1 MLFLKTEDT
10 DPNRNVMVRLTRR
23 LFPVTARFHGSTS
36 SFARARPHRTRAKS
50 PVRPH
55 SSTMSSR
62 PLDRGHCSL
71 RRSRWRSSW
80 LRRQMSSSRWTRS
93 RRFFHYER
101 PIPGVHQQRIR
112 DPGSPVA
119 LFALA
124 GMVNKFRYLKVS
136 LALVLMLVGVKMLLA
151 EWLKVALGRHLTCT
165 C

>member
-10 DPNRNVMVRLTRR
+10 DPNRNIMVRLTRR
-23 LFPVTARFHGSTS
+23 LFRLPPGSTGSTS

-55 SSTMSSR
+55 SATMSSR

-71 RRSRWRSSW
+71 RRSRWHSSW
-80 LRRQMSSSRWTRS
+80 LRRQMSSSRGLDPGDI
-93 RRFFHYER
+93 FHYER

-112 DPGSPVA
+112 DPGLRS
-119 LFALA
+119 LYFALA

-136 LALVLMLVGVKMLLA
+136 LALVLMLVA
-151 EWLKVALGRHLTCT
+151 
-165 C
+165 